1 MLGHSGNPTLSRR
14 MVEAIFTE
22 TLNPYRR
29 GTPFEM
35 FKNRFTSVL
44 TCAFAASLALAGCA
58 ISGNPDNS
66 KTTANSQEQGKE
78 LKTGV
83 YTSNTKNGEKID
95 AQTHFTQEDVTW
107 NQDAVL
113 PLNLADPTATDGVS
127 EQNGTITITKGG
139 TYRMSGDYTGQVKVQ
154 APKTDKVQLILDGV
168 NITNEIGPAIN
179 IASADEAVIYT
190 SRGSTNNLS
199 DGPEY
204 AVQGKKEADS
214 TIYSTAN
221 LTLAGDG
228 TLNVAGKFDET
239 VHTTK
244 GLVVAGGA
252 LNVNSSKTGL
262 KGKDYVDIQGG
273 TLRIE
278 AAKDAIKATNTEKQ
292 GLGWA
297 RVAGGDTVLRAGDDG
312 IKALRTLE
320 ILDGKLTIEGSEEGL
335 EGQYVN
341 IHGGNTLI
349 NSNNDGVNASL
360 KDQLPND
367 QEYEDQKEDSDQPDA
382 SPSVALGGARD
393 TTEVIDASINMTGG
407 NVTLNV
413 GTDGMDSNGFETYTG
428 GTLLINGPTN
438 DDNNPIDPNGDLLI
452 NGDATITAAGGGL
465 ELYKAPSEASEEGY
479 VRLVDEDTIPVGQSV
494 QATDASGNVVGNY
507 RVTIPGVK
515 QVLFANPSIVK
526 GQEYQLYVVPDL
538 VDPNATTLAPG
549 ATLREN
555 ITASTPNL

>member
-1 MLGHSGNPTLSRR
+1 

-22 TLNPYRR
+22 ILNPYRQ

-66 KTTANSQEQGKE
+66 KATVTAQEQGKE
-78 LKTGV
+78 LKSGV

-168 NITNEIGPAIN
+168 NITNETGSAIN
-179 IASADEAVIYT
+179 ITSADEAVIYT

-228 TLNVAGKFDET
+228 TLNIAGKFDET

-252 LNVNSSKTGL
+252 LNINSSKTGL

-382 SPSVALGGARD
+382 SPVPLGGARD
-393 TTEVIDASINMTGG
+393 TTEVIDTVINMTGG

-413 GTDGMDSNGFETYTG
+413 GADGMDSNGFETYTG
-428 GTLLINGPTN
+428 GTLLVNGPTN
-438 DDNNPIDPNGDLLI
+438 DDNNPLDPNGDLLI

-538 VDPNATTLAPG
+538 VDPNVTTLAPG

>member
-1 MLGHSGNPTLSRR
+1 

-22 TLNPYRR
+22 ILNPYRQ

-66 KTTANSQEQGKE
+66 KATVTAQEQGKE
-78 LKTGV
+78 LKSGV

-113 PLNLADPTATDGVS
+113 SLNLADPTATDGVS

-168 NITNEIGPAIN
+168 NITNETGSAIN
-179 IASADEAVIYT
+179 ITSADEAVIYT

-228 TLNVAGKFDET
+228 TLNIAGKFDET

-252 LNVNSSKTGL
+252 LNINSSKTGL

-382 SPSVALGGARD
+382 SPVPLGGARD
-393 TTEVIDASINMTGG
+393 TTEVIDTVINMTGG

-413 GTDGMDSNGFETYTG
+413 GADGMDSNGFETYTG
-428 GTLLINGPTN
+428 GTLLVNGPTN
-438 DDNNPIDPNGDLLI
+438 DDNNPLDPNGDLLI

-538 VDPNATTLAPG
+538 VDPNVTTLAPG

>member
-22 TLNPYRR
+22 ILNPYRQ

-44 TCAFAASLALAGCA
+44 TCTFAASLALAGCA

-66 KTTANSQEQGKE
+66 KATVTAQEQGKE
-78 LKTGV
+78 LKSGV
-83 YTSNTKNGEKID
+83 YTSNTKNGEKIN

-113 PLNLADPTATDGVS
+113 PLNLADPTTTDGVS

-154 APKTDKVQLILDGV
+154 APTTDKVQLILDGV
-168 NITNEIGPAIN
+168 NITNETGSAIN
-179 IASADEAVIYT
+179 VASADEAVIYT

-228 TLNVAGKFDET
+228 TLNIAGKFDET

-252 LNVNSSKTGL
+252 LNINSSKTGL

-382 SPSVALGGARD
+382 SPVPLGGARD
-393 TTEVIDASINMTGG
+393 TTEVIDTVINMTGG

-413 GTDGMDSNGFETYTG
+413 GADGMDSNGFETYTG
-428 GTLLINGPTN
+428 GTLLVNGPTN
-438 DDNNPIDPNGDLLI
+438 DDNNPLDPNGDLLI

-538 VDPNATTLAPG
+538 VDPNVTTLAPG

-555 ITASTPNL
+555 ITASTPDL

>member
-22 TLNPYRR
+22 ILNPYRR

-58 ISGNPDNS
+58 ISGTPDNS
-66 KTTANSQEQGKE
+66 RVPVNSQEQEKE
-78 LKTGV
+78 FKTGV

-139 TYRMSGDYTGQVKVQ
+139 TYRMSGNYTGQVKVQ
-154 APKTDKVQLILDGV
+154 APTTDKVQLILDGV
-168 NITNEIGPAIN
+168 TITNDTGSAIN
-179 IASADEAVIYT
+179 IASADETLIYT
-190 SRGSTNNLS
+190 SQGSTNNLS

-214 TIYSTAN
+214 TIYSTSN

-320 ILDGKLTIEGSEEGL
+320 ILDGKLTVEGSEEGL

-341 IHGGNTLI
+341 IHGGDTLI

-367 QEYEDQKEDSDQPDA
+367 QEYEDQKEDSDQPKS
-382 SPSVALGGARD
+382 SPSAALGGARD
-393 TTEVIDASINMTGG
+393 TTEVIDTVINMTGG
-407 NVTLNV
+407 HVTLNV
-413 GTDGMDSNGFETYTG
+413 GADGMDSNGHEFYTG
-428 GTLLINGPTN
+428 GELLINGPQDDAN
-438 DDNNPIDPNGDLLI
+438 DPIDPNGDI
-452 NGDATITAAGGGL
+452 TVSNDARISFGGGGV
-465 ELYKAPSEASEEGY
+465 ELFKRPIDDSTNGY
-479 VRLVDEDTIPVGQSV
+479 LRIADNDTFPQGQSV
-494 QATDASGNVVGNY
+494 QAVDSAGQVVANY
-507 RVTIPGVK
+507 RVITPGVK
-515 QVLFANPSIVK
+515 QVFFSNPSIVK
-526 GQEYQLYVVPDL
+526 GQEYTLYLAPTL
-538 VDPNATTLAPG
+538 VDPKTTTLAPG
-549 ATLREN
+549 AVERGTF
-555 ITASTPNL
+555 TASTPDL

>member
-22 TLNPYRR
+22 ILNPYRR

-58 ISGNPDNS
+58 ISGTPDNS
-66 KTTANSQEQGKE
+66 RVPVNSQEQGKE
-78 LKTGV
+78 FKTGV

-139 TYRMSGDYTGQVKVQ
+139 TYRMSGNYTGQVKVQ
-154 APKTDKVQLILDGV
+154 APTTDKVQLILDGV
-168 NITNEIGPAIN
+168 TITNDTGSAIN
-179 IASADEAVIYT
+179 IASADETLIYT
-190 SRGSTNNLS
+190 SQGSTNNLS

-214 TIYSTAN
+214 TIYSTSN

-367 QEYEDQKEDSDQPDA
+367 QEYEDKKEDSDQPES
-382 SPSVALGGARD
+382 SPSAALGGARD
-393 TTEVIDASINMTGG
+393 TTEVIDTVINMTGG
-407 NVTLNV
+407 HVTLNV
-413 GTDGMDSNGFETYTG
+413 GADGMDSNGHEFYTG
-428 GTLLINGPTN
+428 GELLINGPQDDAN
-438 DDNNPIDPNGDLLI
+438 DPIDPNGDI
-452 NGDATITAAGGGL
+452 TVSNDARISFGGGGV
-465 ELYKAPSEASEEGY
+465 ELFKRPIDDSTNGY
-479 VRLVDEDTIPVGQSV
+479 LRIADNDTFPQGQSV
-494 QATDASGNVVGNY
+494 QAVDSTGQVVANY
-507 RVTIPGVK
+507 RVITPGVK
-515 QVLFANPSIVK
+515 QVFFSNPSIVK
-526 GQEYQLYVVPDL
+526 GQEYTLYLAPTL
-538 VDPNATTLAPG
+538 VDPKTTTLAPDAVERG
-549 ATLREN
+549 TF
-555 ITASTPNL
+555 TASTPDL

>member
-35 FKNRFTSVL
+35 LKNRFTSVL
-44 TCAFAASLALAGCA
+44 TCAFAASLAFAGCA

-66 KTTANSQEQGKE
+66 KATVTAQEQGKE
-78 LKTGV
+78 LKSGV

-113 PLNLADPTATDGVS
+113 PLNLADPTTTDGVS

-168 NITNEIGPAIN
+168 NITNETGSAIN
-179 IASADEAVIYT
+179 VASADEAVIYT

-335 EGQYVN
+335 EGQYIN

-382 SPSVALGGARD
+382 SPVPLGGARD
-393 TTEVIDASINMTGG
+393 TTEVIDTVINMTGG

-413 GTDGMDSNGFETYTG
+413 GADGMDSNGFETYTG
-428 GTLLINGPTN
+428 GTLLVNGPTN
-438 DDNNPIDPNGDLLI
+438 DDNNPLDPNGDLLI

-538 VDPNATTLAPG
+538 VDPNVTTLAPG

>member
-14 MVEAIFTE
+14 MVEAIFTD

-107 NQDAVL
+107 NQDTVL
-113 PLNLADPTATDGVS
+113 PLNLADPNATDGVS

-154 APKTDKVQLILDGV
+154 VPTTDKVQLILDGV
-168 NITNEIGPAIN
+168 TITNDTGSAIN
-179 IASADEAVIYT
+179 VASADEAVIYT
-190 SRGSTNNLS
+190 SQGSTNNLS

-204 AVQGKKEADS
+204 AVHGKKEADS

-341 IHGGNTLI
+341 IHGGDTLI

-367 QEYEDQKEDSDQPDA
+367 QEYEDQKEGSDQSDA

-428 GTLLINGPTN
+428 GTLLVNGPTN
-438 DDNNPIDPNGDLLI
+438 DDNNPLDPNGDLLI

-538 VDPNATTLAPG
+538 VDPNVTTLAPG

-555 ITASTPNL
+555 ITASTPDL

>member
-66 KTTANSQEQGKE
+66 KTTVTAQEQGKE
-78 LKTGV
+78 LKSGV

-179 IASADEAVIYT
+179 VASADEAVIYT

-262 KGKDYVDIQGG
+262 KGKDYVDIQSG

-382 SPSVALGGARD
+382 SPVPLGGARD

-428 GTLLINGPTN
+428 GTLLVNGPTN
-438 DDNNPIDPNGDLLI
+438 DDNNPLDPNGDLLI

-479 VRLVDEDTIPVGQSV
+479 VRLVDEGTIPVGQSV